1 MLSLKIP
8 WILVDRDRH
17 LQSQPS
23 SEGAYTKEPWNNSS
37 KGRMN
42 VASQF
47 NDYSEFYLGGGGCYA
62 ALMRPNK
69 VETRLQLQKTG

>member
-1 MLSLKIP
+1 M
-8 WILVDRDRH
+8 DRDRH

-42 VASQF
+42 VASQLK
-47 NDYSEFYLGGGGCYA
+47 NVVCDVIRAEHLMKYLFSWILSG
-62 ALMRPNK
+62 LKLHKN
-69 VETRLQLQKTG
+69 Q